1 MGSDAFLL
9 SFGMKPGDSDRSE
22 GPKGTDDG
30 LVHDAW
36 EARKAPG
43 GSRRTNS
50 GSTPRDAKMEAGNDV
65 AQTMI
70 DAAYGHRDFEEFRK
84 RLLLMG
90 KNAKRQKGTRL
101 DTPFAQPPCGYSFGR
116 LIFAQPP

>member
-65 AQTMI
+65 AQAM
-70 DAAYGHRDFEEFRK
+70 AGAPCGHLDFK
-84 RLLLMG
+84 RFG
-90 KNAKRQKGTRL
+90 KRFLPTGRNAKRQKGTLFWIPRSPNHL
-101 DTPFAQPPCGYSFGR
+101 AVIVLVG
-116 LIFAQPP
+116 

>member
-1 MGSDAFLL
+1 MDTNVSLL
-9 SFGMKPGDSDRSE
+9 SFGMKPGAFDRGE
-22 GPKGTDDG
+22 GLIESDDG
-30 LVHDAW
+30 FFHDAW

>member
-65 AQTMI
+65 AQTI
-70 DAAYGHRDFEEFRK
+70 VDAACGYRDFERSRK
-84 RLLLMG
+84 GFLLMAR
-90 KNAKRQKGTRL
+90 NAKRQKGTRL
-101 DTPFAQPPCGYSFGR
+101 DAPYAQTTLR
-116 LIFAQPP
+116 L

>member
-1 MGSDAFLL
+1 
-9 SFGMKPGDSDRSE
+9 MKPGDSDRSE

-65 AQTMI
+65 AQAM
-70 DAAYGHRDFEEFRK
+70 AGAPCGHLDFK
-84 RLLLMG
+84 RFG
-90 KNAKRQKGTRL
+90 KRFLPTGRNTKRQKGTRL